1 MKKIKDFRRRT
12 LYELSNAILPMDT
25 LDHIPWADQNE
36 VFAELAEV
44 ARLDRLT
51 PEERTAYEE
60 SCASLPQYG
69 QNADE
74 SR

>member
-60 SCASLPQYG
+60 SCACLAEYG
-69 QNADE
+69 QKAD
-74 SR
+74 